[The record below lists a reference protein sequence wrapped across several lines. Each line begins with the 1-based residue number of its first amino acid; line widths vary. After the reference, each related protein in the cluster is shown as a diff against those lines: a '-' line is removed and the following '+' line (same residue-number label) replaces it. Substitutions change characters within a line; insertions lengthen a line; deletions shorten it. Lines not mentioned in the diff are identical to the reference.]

1 MTTAIVLTST
11 FPRHRFVVNRLTEA
25 LDVLGVWQEEKSFRP
40 ERYAQTAEDEMV
52 IARHFQ
58 DRDDSEARYFTADHR
73 LWLNAS
79 ALCRNVAP
87 GGCNEA
93 GEIEM
98 MRRLAADV
106 VLVFGT
112 GILKR
117 SLIDAFDGRIL
128 NLHLG
133 LSPYY
138 RGAGTNFWP
147 LVNREPEYVGAT
159 IHYLDAGIDTGPIV
173 AHVRPDIRTEEDGA
187 HDIGNRTIRAAAA
200 IFAEAAV
207 AHHRHGLATV
217 PQTGVGR
224 LYQRKHFSA
233 DAVRQ
238 LRRQF
243 ETGMIAEYLKQKA
256 ERDAR
261 VPLIAMARTAGAAA
275 PLGGGR

>member
-1 MTTAIVLTST
+1 MTTAIALTST
-11 FPRHRFVVNRLTEA
+11 FPRHRFIVNRLTET
-25 LDVLGVWQEEKSFRP
+25 LDLVGVWQEEKSFRP
-40 ERYAQTAEDEMV
+40 ERYARTVEDEMV

-58 DRDDSEARYFTADHR
+58 DRDASEAQYFAAHHQMR
-73 LWLNAS
+73 LDAS
-79 ALCRNVAP
+79 AICRSVAP
-87 GGCNEA
+87 DGCNEV
-93 GEIEM
+93 GEIET
-98 MRRLAADV
+98 MRRLAPDV

-112 GILKR
+112 SILR
-117 SLIDAFDGRIL
+117 RALTDAFDGRIL

-173 AHVRPDIRTEEDGA
+173 AHVRPDIRGEDGP
-187 HDIGNRTIRAAAA
+187 HDIGNRTIIAAAA

-207 AHHRHGLATV
+207 AHHRHGLVTV
-217 PQTGVGR
+217 PQAGVGR

-243 ETGMIAEYLKQKA
+243 ETGMIDEYLQHKA
-256 ERDAR
+256 DRDAR
-261 VPLIAMARTAGAAA
+261 LALVALARPGAAIA
-275 PLGGGR
+275 SSKT